1 MPARRVD
8 AAIIEPEAAAELRA
22 LLRGDGGAAAR
33 FYVCGQASFAV
44 SVTDAL
50 RAVASDGDDDGNETI
65 RKLVGSGRLMTDLF
79 TTFAPHNAPGTRGAG
94 VFDASDLVLRN
105 DAEHGWWMAING
117 AVYDVTEF
125 RRLHP
130 GGFRIIDDNAGV
142 DATVEWEAIRHQDD
156 SEIQAMLDMYKIGFL
171 RRLDLGQ
178 TWGIA
183 LREGRTTYVP
193 LTDVL
198 KAWLR
203 HLYLTVELQNSLRN
217 DRSILDGQLTPVEDP
232 ATPTPLKLMF
242 AADLQSRLLA
252 LYLPALVGEGLTD
265 LWALACGLFD
275 VTADARELPGTLR
288 ALADGA
294 EGRRAATAV
303 EALRDAVRESR
314 MDAVGAGP
322 LLEALTTANADVI
335 AAVKRHLR
343 DGLLAFETHEA
354 AVIERGADDLMRCL
368 RAIPE
373 AVRTYYDHVATA
385 IEGHLS
391 RSDDPGGEQHGGA
404 PAAPRRTQ
412 PAGAR
417 AR

>member
-1 MPARRVD
+1 
-8 AAIIEPEAAAELRA
+8 
-22 LLRGDGGAAAR
+22 
-33 FYVCGQASFAV
+33 
-44 SVTDAL
+44 
-50 RAVASDGDDDGNETI
+50 
-65 RKLVGSGRLMTDLF
+65 MTDLF
-79 TTFAPHNAPGTRGAG
+79 TTFAPRNAPGARGP
-94 VFDASDLVLRN
+94 ASSTPPTSVLRN

-125 RRLHP
+125 RQLHP
-130 GGFRIIDDNAGV
+130 GGFRIIDDNAGM
-142 DATVEWEAIRHQDD
+142 DATVEWEAIRHQED
-156 SEIQAMLDMYKIGFL
+156 SEIQAMLDMYKVGFL
-171 RRLDLGQ
+171 RRLDLGRR
-178 TWGIA
+178 WGIA

-203 HLYLTVELQNSLRN
+203 HLYLAVELQNSLRN
-217 DRSILDGQLTPVEDP
+217 DRSILDGQLDPGRGRGDADP
-232 ATPTPLKLMF
+232 AEADARRRPAEP
-242 AADLQSRLLA
+242 AAGA
-252 LYLPALVGEGLTD
+252 VLPALVGEGLTD
-265 LWALACGLFD
+265 LLGAGLRPLRRHRRRPR
-275 VTADARELPGTLR
+275 TAREAARPRRQR
-288 ALADGA
+288 AGPPSRDRCRGA
-294 EGRRAATAV
+294 A
-303 EALRDAVRESR
+303 DAVREGR

-322 LLEALTTANADVI
+322 LLAALTTANADVI

-354 AVIERGADDLMRCL
+354 AVIEHGADDLMRCL

-373 AVRTYYDHVATA
+373 AVRTYYEQVTTA

-391 RSDDPGGEQHGGA
+391 RSADPGGEQHGGA